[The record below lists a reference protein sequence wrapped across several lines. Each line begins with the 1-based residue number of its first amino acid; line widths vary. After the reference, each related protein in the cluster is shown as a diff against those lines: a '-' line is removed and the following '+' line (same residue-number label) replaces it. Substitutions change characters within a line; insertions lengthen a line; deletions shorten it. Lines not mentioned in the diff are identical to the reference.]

1 MPCWAAVQKCKNVQ
15 MRFCPQEKPLA
26 RWSNSGA
33 FLSPGCPAWGPFL
46 SYRQCGSPLQGNF
59 FAVSLM
65 LVAEERYGIPQPRI
79 LWGSHANN
87 IMGSPARR
95 SIRISSPPSLQP
107 CSPAALQ
114 ACNPLVLQPSRPAA
128 LQPCNPAALHPCSP
142 ATLQPCSPP
151 ALQTGSPAA
160 LQPSSLA
167 ATEERPATFADSKD
181 KPHQSAQPQ
190 GSAKPQGR
198 GRWCFA
204 GKGVD
209 RR

>member
-46 SYRQCGSPLQGNF
+46 SYRQFGSPLQGNF

-65 LVAEERYGIPQPRI
+65 LVAEERYGIPQPGI

-107 CSPAALQ
+107 CSPPALQ
-114 ACNPLVLQPSRPAA
+114 PCSPAA
-128 LQPCNPAALHPCSP
+128 LQPCSHA
-142 ATLQPCSPP
+142 
-151 ALQTGSPAA
+151 
-160 LQPSSLA
+160 
-167 ATEERPATFADSKD
+167 RV
-181 KPHQSAQPQ
+181 Q
-190 GSAKPQGR
+190 GGR
-198 GRWCFA
+198 GTRVQGCRVA
-204 GKGVD
+204 GLWDQAAPRG
-209 RR
+209 